1 MLEAIFMQM
10 ILLEEF
16 VIAVIKAT
24 RKEVDATWILT

>member
-24 RKEVDATWILT
+24 RKEIDTK

>member
-24 RKEVDATWILT
+24 SKEIDTK